1 MLCGFVPLPP
11 QTMRIQDYQYNL
23 PDDRIA
29 RYPLPERDASKLLV
43 YREGQLEED
52 IYGNLDRH
60 LEPGAL
66 LVFNNTR
73 VIPARLRLQKPSGGQ
88 VELFCLEPQGELNTG
103 MQQKG
108 ESIWKCLVGGA
119 KKWKSG
125 PVLLETD
132 SLRLQ
137 AEKMEA
143 IQDAYWVRLKWEPAH
158 WTFSEVLA
166 EAGQAPLPPYL
177 QRAAEAADRERYQ
190 TIYAQLDGSVAA
202 PTAGLHFTERL
213 FQRLAQKNIGAEY
226 LTLHVGAGTFKPVKT
241 ETVAEHV
248 MHAECFEVSA
258 NLLRRLRDHNQQLVA
273 VGTTTLRT
281 LESLVLMG
289 RKLLANPDLPPEALD
304 IGQWDA
310 FQTPF
315 PQVGLPEAFDA
326 LLRWM
331 DRRQIDRIEARTQL
345 LLAPGYRV
353 CSVDA
358 LATNFHQPGSTL
370 LLLVAAL
377 VGDDW
382 KKIYDYA
389 LNHDFRFLSYG
400 DGCLIHLKKS
410 NTK

>member
-1 MLCGFVPLPP
+1 
-11 QTMRIQDYQYNL
+11 MRIQDYQYNL
-23 PDDRIA
+23 PDARIA

-43 YREGQLEED
+43 YQGGQIGED
-52 IYGNLDRH
+52 TYSNLDRY
-60 LEPGAL
+60 LDPGAL
-66 LVFNNTR
+66 LVFNNTK
-73 VIPARLRLQKPSGGQ
+73 VIPARLHLLKPSGGS
-88 VELFCLEPQGELNTG
+88 VELFCLEPQGELHTG

-108 ESIWKCLVGGA
+108 EGVWKCLVGGA

-125 PVLLETD
+125 SVLLETKH
-132 SLRLQ
+132 LRLE

-143 IQDAYWVRLKWEPAH
+143 IQDAYWVRLRWTPSH
-158 WTFSEVLA
+158 WTFAEVLA
-166 EAGQAPLPPYL
+166 EVGEAPLPPYL
-177 QRAAEAADRERYQ
+177 QRAAEASDRERYQ

-213 FQRLAQKNIGAEY
+213 FKRLADKNIGIEY

-241 ETVAEHV
+241 DTVADHV
-248 MHAECFEVSA
+248 MHAEVFEVSA
-258 NLLRRLRDHNQQLVA
+258 ALLQRLRDHGDRQLVA

-289 RKLLANPDLPPEALD
+289 RKLLANPDLSPEALEV
-304 IGQWDA
+304 GQWDA

-331 DRRQIDRIEARTQL
+331 AKHRLDRITARTQL
-345 LLAPGYRV
+345 LLAPGYRI

-358 LATNFHQPGSTL
+358 LVTNFHQPGSTL

-377 VGDDW
+377 VGEDW

-389 LNHDFRFLSYG
+389 LEHDFRFLSYG
-400 DGCLIHLKKS
+400 DGCLLRI
-410 NTK
+410 